1 MAFTGGT
8 ATIPRDKSHSL
19 VDRWFGNVGLFGK
32 ISRDVSTGQ
41 SNLFPIVIFTF
52 GYDRCN
58 DCTDE
63 PYSSVGERIPP
74 TSRHTI

>member
-32 ISRDVSTGQ
+32 VSLWQVPGRAGAGQ
-41 SNLFPIVIFTF
+41 LCIVP
-52 GYDRCN
+52 C
-58 DCTDE
+58 
-63 PYSSVGERIPP
+63 
-74 TSRHTI
+74 